1 MNKAKIDSLEP
12 QDREVIDN
20 HCTPEWSEK
29 MASGW
34 ADGEAAGRQKIIDL
48 GGHTLHK
55 PNDEEMK
62 LWRDAAAPM
71 AEKWKEAA
79 AKTGIDTDAAL
90 ADLRDTL
97 KKYDSLL
104 GQ

>member
-1 MNKAKIDSLEP
+1 
-12 QDREVIDN
+12 
-20 HCTPEWSEK
+20 
-29 MASGW
+29 
-34 ADGEAAGRQKIIDL
+34 
-48 GGHTLHK
+48 
-55 PNDEEMK
+55 MK

-71 AEKWKEAA
+71 ADKWKEAA

-104 GQ
+104 GE